1 MQIFELHFN
10 PKSEKDSVFDT
21 FYYEPENI
29 HEKRLGSLF
38 MLGELE
44 SHFEEDRFLKNLA
57 RTIKNQFYS
66 SKIDSVAKSLRRSLK
81 QGNSFLEELIKQG
94 DTSWLANLHFAVLVL
109 TPLVAEQGE
118 IKRYKIGLTKT
129 GQTEIVLMRSGEI
142 LNLGKKLSLD
152 EIEPYP
158 LKVFPNIIYGN
169 AEHGDRIAILS
180 KQAFK
185 SFSTKKLL
193 DKVAKLSVVTQD
205 SLASILKESGENI
218 SGNCLIID
226 LGSAKPKQQNQTLV
240 FKEKISQRDL
250 LSPFKTKLF
259 PFISEIWDRFSIK
272 LSGTKIFKPFKS
284 QLRFVKKLLDKVFFL
299 ISKVFNIFIQIFK
312 EIKEII
318 ESRRIFL
325 VIGLITILFLGQA
338 IVKLEN
344 NLKNRKIRNDMA
356 EIQQMVEQANALL
369 IVEQNNQAKEIL
381 LQAQEK
387 IDPLSRMILSEQGLE
402 QKIDSIEQLIDQ
414 ILKGLE

>member
-10 PKSEKDSVFDT
+10 PKAEKDSVFDT

-44 SHFEEDRFLKNLA
+44 SHSEEDRFLKNLA

-66 SKIDSVAKSLRRSLK
+66 SKIDSVARSLRRSLK
-81 QGNSFLEELIKQG
+81 ESNGFLEELIKQG

-109 TPLVAEQGE
+109 TPLIAEQGE
-118 IKRYKIGLTKT
+118 IKKYKIGLTKT
-129 GQTEIVLMRSGEI
+129 GQTEIVLMRSGET
-142 LNLGKKLSLD
+142 LNLGEKLSLD

-158 LKVFPNIIYGN
+158 LKVFSNIVYGN

-185 SFSTKKLL
+185 SFSAKKLL
-193 DKVAKLSVVTQD
+193 DKVAKLSLVTQD
-205 SLASILKESGENI
+205 SLASILKESGENT

-226 LGSAKPKQQNQTLV
+226 LGSAEPKKQNQTLI
-240 FKEKISQRDL
+240 FKERVSQKDL

-259 PFISEIWDRFSIK
+259 PFINRIWSSFLNKLADVKILKLIK
-272 LSGTKIFKPFKS
+272 PQLLFIKKIF
-284 QLRFVKKLLDKVFFL
+284 DKIFLL
-299 ISKVFNIFIQIFK
+299 ISKTFNFFIQIFK

-318 ESRRIFL
+318 ESRKIFL
-325 VIGLITILFLGQA
+325 LIGLITILFLGQA
-338 IVKLEN
+338 IVKLED
-344 NLKNRKIRNDMA
+344 NLKNRKIRIEMA
-356 EIQQMVEQANALL
+356 EIQEMVEQANALL
-369 IVEQNNQAKEIL
+369 IVEQNDQAKEIL

-387 IDPLSRMILSEQGLE
+387 IDPLSRMILSEEGLAE
-402 QKIDSIEQLIDQ
+402 KIDSIEQLIDQ